1 MPSINF
7 SSWITSLFTNL
18 INKIKNDI
26 CKYLVKHPD
35 RAAILI
41 QKINGTLQKTNE
53 TQYIFVLTLNY
64 INSPANQAELIY
76 NSSTCLTF
84 FDGFVEAV
92 QTDVKN
98 TNLTLAD
105 VENVASKTLNNLLNN
120 IQELFP
126 EM

>member
-1 MPSINF
+1 LPSINF
-7 SSWITSLFTNL
+7 SSWITSFFTNL

-26 CKYLVKHPD
+26 CKYLVNHPD
-35 RAAILI
+35 RAGILI

-64 INSPANQAELIY
+64 INSPANQAELI
-76 NSSTCLTF
+76 NNTSTCLTF

-98 TNLTLAD
+98 TNLTLAAVD
-105 VENVASKTLNNLLNN
+105 NVASKTLNDLLNN

-126 EM
+126 GM